1 MSIVGNAVAI
11 AKGMGITLGEA
22 FKPTEVENYPDGKGP
37 LRGAV
42 FQERYCVE
50 ACPTDAIT
58 HGHGFELASL
68 NATNMVMRKEDLLV
82 PVQTGIPN
90 SAREEAEALA

>member
-1 MSIVGNAVAI
+1 
-11 AKGMGITLGEA
+11 
-22 FKPTEVENYPDGKGP
+22 
-37 LRGAV
+37 
-42 FQERYCVE
+42 VE

-82 PVQTGIPN
+82 PVAQGLPN
-90 SAREEAEALA
+90 SFEEEAEALA